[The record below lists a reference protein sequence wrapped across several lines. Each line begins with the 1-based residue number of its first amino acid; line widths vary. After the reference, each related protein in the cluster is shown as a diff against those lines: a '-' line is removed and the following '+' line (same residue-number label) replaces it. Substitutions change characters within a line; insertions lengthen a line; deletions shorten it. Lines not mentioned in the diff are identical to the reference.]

1 MNLRSS
7 RVYSAP
13 VPKMPPGLVELME
26 GLARDVLKNNPTDVY
41 AFCAD
46 HMLNL
51 KQIRDGLSK

>member
-46 HMLNL
+46 HMQNL
-51 KQIRDGLSK
+51 IQIRDGLSK